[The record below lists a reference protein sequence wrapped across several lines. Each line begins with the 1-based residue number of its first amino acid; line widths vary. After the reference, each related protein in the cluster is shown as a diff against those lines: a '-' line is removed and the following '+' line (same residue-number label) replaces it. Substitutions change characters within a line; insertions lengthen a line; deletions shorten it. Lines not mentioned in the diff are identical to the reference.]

1 MGWKA
6 AIQMVGLVRGN
17 PKPRQKHRANGKAV
31 LCEMGKE
38 RISKSDVL
46 DRNRSYMNIYKG
58 VSDSGFDC
66 WRYLKNRANNYKLAG
81 KTKNGKD
88 FEYSLR
94 KDAVI
99 GCALIFNPPEAVCCD
114 WDVETYQKFYSDS
127 WDFLKQEEPRLFRD
141 ENIVLDAEH
150 SDEGMNEDG
159 KSKHLHRAIEAR
171 DKDGRYCGNLIN
183 ARLLA
188 IINKKYP
195 AYMREHGW
203 NMDDLDVT
211 NWDRY
216 KTDSEYRA
224 ERKQKAKENGL
235 SVNRY
240 CKKMSAR
247 EAKKQALERVKF
259 AEDVEALKQQMQDT
273 KSQKES
279 ANSRMKLANTII
291 SGLDFERKELE
302 EEKQKFAD
310 EKALQDKIV
319 QEKVEHEVERERAKM
334 QSELERERV
343 QMQKELNEQ
352 KESLECERE
361 ALKQQKEAL
370 KQERM
375 QTQQLFS
382 KRVREVNAYKNELR
396 STMDEVNAFIQQDKA
411 DPVGY
416 GLETWC
422 KHLKYQ
428 NGTSLYDKYLA
439 DKESRQQRAKNTSAL
454 VDRVLSNS
462 PDTDYQK

>member
-6 AIQMVGLVRGN
+6 AIQMIGLVRGN

-240 CKKMSAR
+240 GKKMSAR
-247 EAKKQALERVKF
+247 EAKKQALERVRF
-259 AEDVEALKQQMQDT
+259 VEDAEALNTMKREHDVERSKFNIERLTFHD
-273 KSQKES
+273 
-279 ANSRMKLANTII
+279 
-291 SGLDFERKELE
+291 ERKEMQ
-302 EEKQKFAD
+302 QKLD
-310 EKALQDKIV
+310 
-319 QEKVEHEVERERAKM
+319 
-334 QSELERERV
+334 
-343 QMQKELNEQ
+343 EQ
-352 KESLECERE
+352 KETLRQQQETLEQKRIQMQQELDEQKEALGRERE

-396 STMDEVNAFIQQDKA
+396 STMDEVNAFIQHDKA
-411 DPVGY
+411 DPVSY

-439 DKESRQQRAKNTSAL
+439 DKESRQQRAKDTSAL
-454 VDRVLSNS
+454 VDRVLSNR

>member
-46 DRNRSYMNIYKG
+46 DRNRSCMNIYKG
-58 VSDSGFDC
+58 VSDSGFEC
-66 WRYLKNRANNYKLAG
+66 WDYLKGRARNYKLTG

-88 FEYSLR
+88 FKYSLR

-99 GCALIFNPPEAVCCD
+99 GCALIFNPPESVCCD
-114 WDVETYQKFYSDS
+114 WDAKTYQKFYSDS
-127 WDFLKQEEPRLFRD
+127 WDYLKQAEPRLFRD

-171 DKDGRYCGNLIN
+171 DEDGRYCGNLIN

-240 CKKMSAR
+240 GKKMSAR

-259 AEDVEALKQQMQDT
+259 VEDVEALKQQMQDV
-273 KSQKES
+273 KLQMEV
-279 ANSRMKLANTII
+279 ANSKTKLANATID
-291 SGLDFERKELE
+291 GLDFEIKELE
-302 EEKQKFAD
+302 KEKQKFAE

-334 QSELERERV
+334 QSELERER
-343 QMQKELNEQ
+343 
-352 KESLECERE
+352 ES
-361 ALKQQKEAL
+361 LKQQKEAL

-396 STMDEVNAFIQQDKA
+396 SAMDEVNAFIQQDKA
-411 DPVGY
+411 DPVSY

-439 DKESRQQRAKNTSAL
+439 DKESRQQRAKDMSAL
-454 VDRVLSNS
+454 VDRVLSNNI
-462 PDTDYQK
+462 DTDYQK